1 MSALDAPNHVA
12 RRPQGRFVFSRQAAM
27 GWGLMSPALIIL
39 FIMAIVP
46 TVYLVYASFRH
57 ENLLGPGSMF
67 VGFQNFSRVLSN
79 NENWSDALSTVEFV
93 VLSVFLELGLGLGL
107 ALLLNRRL
115 PESDVLTALFILPLG
130 IAPVVSA
137 LVFRVLLDP
146 AYGWIDYYLQTWG
159 LIADPIDWLGNPGT
173 AWVAIVGLDVWQWTP
188 FVTLILLAGLSGVPS
203 EPKEAAIVDGA
214 GPVLLFWHIT
224 LPFLRPFIAIAVVLR
239 AIEAFKT
246 FGSIFVLTT
255 GGPGTSTEVINLD
268 LYRITLQNFDI
279 GAGAALGIVFLLF
292 LSVIMQQL
300 LTVLDRNT
308 DILED

>member
-1 MSALDAPNHVA
+1 
-12 RRPQGRFVFSRQAAM
+12 M
-27 GWGLMSPALIIL
+27 GWGLLSPALLIL
-39 FIMAIVP
+39 CILAIAP
-46 TVYLVYASFRH
+46 TIYLVYVSFRH

-67 VGFQNFSRVLSN
+67 VGLQNFARVLSSRD
-79 NENWSDALSTVEFV
+79 NWSDALSTVEFV
-93 VLSVFLELGLGLGL
+93 VLSVSIEIALGLGL

-115 PESDVLTALFILPLG
+115 PESNLLTALFILPLG

-137 LVFRVLLDP
+137 LVFRVLFDP
-146 AYGWIDYYLQTWG
+146 AYGWVDYYLQTWG
-159 LIADPIDWLGNPGT
+159 LIAEPIDWLGNPGT
-173 AWVAIVGLDVWQWTP
+173 AWIAIVGLDVWQWTP

-203 EPKEAAIVDGA
+203 EPREAAIVDGA

-224 LPFLRPFIAIAVVLR
+224 LPFLRPFIAIALVLR

-246 FGSIFVLTT
+246 FGSIFVLTN

-268 LYRITLQNFDI
+268 LYRIALQNFDI
-279 GAGAALGIVFLLF
+279 GAAAALGIVFLLF

-300 LTVLDRNT
+300 LRVLGRNT

>member
-1 MSALDAPNHVA
+1 
-12 RRPQGRFVFSRQAAM
+12 M
-27 GWGLMSPALIIL
+27 GWGLMSPALVVL
-39 FIMAIVP
+39 FIMAIAP
-46 TVYLVYASFRH
+46 TVYLVYVSFRH

-67 VGFQNFSRVLSN
+67 VGWQNFSRVLSN

-93 VLSVFLELGLGLGL
+93 VLSVFFELGLGLGL

-115 PESDVLTALFILPLG
+115 PESDLLTALFILPLG
-130 IAPVVSA
+130 VAPVVSA

-159 LIADPIDWLGNPGT
+159 LIGDPIDWLGNPGT

-268 LYRITLQNFDI
+268 LYRIALQDFDI
-279 GAGAALGIVFLLF
+279 GAAAALGIVFLLF
-292 LSVIMQQL
+292 LSVIMTQL
-300 LTVLDRNT
+300 LGVLDRNT